1 MSEQSSQSHVQ
12 RDTST
17 EEHRK
22 FWQRVDDAA
31 SRAPRV
37 IVHEVQRQ
45 EHPAEVPTE
54 LPDSSAA

>member
-22 FWQRVDDAA
+22 FWERVDDAA

-37 IVHEVQRQ
+37 IVHEVRRP
-45 EHPAEVPTE
+45 EHPAEAPRD
-54 LPDSSAA
+54 LPESSAA